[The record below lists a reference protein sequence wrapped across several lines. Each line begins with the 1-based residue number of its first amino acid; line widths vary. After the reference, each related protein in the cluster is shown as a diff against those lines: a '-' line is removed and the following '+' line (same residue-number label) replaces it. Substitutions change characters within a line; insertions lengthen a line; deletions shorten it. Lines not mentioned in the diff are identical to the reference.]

1 MKSNIIF
8 RQLFDEKTWTYSYII
23 GDSITRTAV
32 IIDPVLD
39 KVDRDL
45 RILNELELS
54 LIYIL
59 DTHIHADHITGSGKL
74 REKTWAKIAMGNWAS
89 IAKPDLLLIDN
100 EIISIGNIDIQAF
113 ETPWHTNG
121 CTSYLVDDMIFTGD
135 TLLIRK
141 TWRTDFQQG
150 SAEKLYDSIKN
161 KIYTLP
167 DSTKIYPGHD
177 YTGQMM
183 STVWEEKRYN
193 TRIKEN
199 TTLDELK
206 ETLSAMKLDYP
217 KYIDVALPA
226 NMKLWLD
233 DWKN

>member
-23 GDSITRTAV
+23 GDSITRKAV

-54 LIYIL
+54 LVYIL
-59 DTHIHADHITGSGKL
+59 DTHIHADHITGSGML
-74 REKTWAKIAMGNWAS
+74 RQKTGAKIVMGNWAS
-89 IAKPDLLLIDN
+89 IAKPDILLKDN
-100 EIISIGNIDIQAF
+100 ESLAIWDIEIQAL
-113 ETPWHTNG
+113 ETPGHTNG
-121 CTSYLVDDMIFTGD
+121 CTSYLADDMIFTGD

-141 TWRTDFQQG
+141 TGRTDFQQW
-150 SAEKLYDSIKN
+150 SPEKLYYSIKN

-167 DSTKIYPGHD
+167 DATKIYPWHD

-199 TTLDELK
+199 TALDELR

-226 NMKLWLD
+226 NIKLWLD